1 MQLTRILIERR
12 QIIFGASTRG
22 VATGNWFIRVLR
34 KPELNVLLGVVV
46 DPIVRLLPH
55 GLVIFEGRVLR
66 LVVDVVGQTLNFLQ
80 TRHLKFLRNGLLLNQ
95 FFGRHLLDLL
105 HLGELNSLLKFVI
118 FLLRGPFIY
127 LGKAKHLK
135 ILPRLQQVFVLLLEH
150 LRYELH
156 VKLEAVRQIQ
166 YLIPLILFRTHNCL
180 LFRALFLVLL
190 VAFLISFVF
199 SR

>member
-1 MQLTRILIERR
+1 MQLARVLIERR

-22 VATGNWFIRVLR
+22 AAAGNWFIRVLR

-55 GLVIFEGRVLR
+55 RLVIFEGRVLR
-66 LVVDVVGQTLNFLQ
+66 LAVDVVGQTLNFLQ

-105 HLGELNSLLKFVI
+105 HLRELDSLLKLMV

-150 LRYELH
+150 LRY
-156 VKLEAVRQIQ
+156 
-166 YLIPLILFRTHNCL
+166 
-180 LFRALFLVLL
+180 
-190 VAFLISFVF
+190 
-199 SR
+199 